1 MRENSTTGQRVAIVT
16 GGSRGIGRG
25 LVEEFAAAGLAVVVG
40 YGSSHAEAKESVA
53 SAEAKGS
60 RAIAVAADVA
70 DEGAVTTLFDVAET
84 SFGGVDVVVN
94 AAGIMSLAPLA
105 DFDLGV
111 LDRML
116 RTNVRGTFVVNQQA
130 ARRVRSGGAIV
141 NFSSSV
147 IGRILPTYTGYEAS
161 KAAVEAMTFILAHEL
176 RGRDVTVNAVAP
188 GPTGTEMFLAGK
200 DSAAVR
206 RFGDAVPL
214 ERLGMPS
221 DIASVVAF
229 LASPSGHWINGQTIR
244 VNGGIN

>member
-1 MRENSTTGQRVAIVT
+1 MVEGNGAGPRVAIVT
-16 GGSRGIGRG
+16 GGSRGIGRRV
-25 LVEEFAAAGLAVVVG
+25 VEELAGAGFAVVVG
-40 YGSSHAEAKESVA
+40 YTANHDEAKEAVA
-53 SAEAKGS
+53 AAEAKGA

-70 DEGAVTTLFDVAET
+70 DEEAVSKLFDEAQAT
-84 SFGGVDVVVN
+84 FGGVDVVVN
-94 AAGIMSLAPLA
+94 AAGQMSLAPLA

-130 ARRVRSGGAIV
+130 VHRVRRGGAIV

-147 IGRILPTYTGYEAS
+147 IGRILPTYTGYAAS

-176 RGRDVTVNAVAP
+176 RGRDITANAVAP
-188 GPTGTEMFLAGK
+188 GPTATDMFLEGK
-200 DSAAVR
+200 DEDTLSRLANS
-206 RFGDAVPL
+206 VPL
-214 ERLGMPS
+214 ERLGMPA
-221 DIASVVAF
+221 DIAPLVAF